1 MPLPKTFC
9 NYTNLLR
16 LFPFPISLSASLSCL
31 SLRLVLIYASGTR
44 KNRHRLPTEY
54 FNYASRVR
62 KQLLVKPFLALAR
75 KQDRQM
81 GASEISVELSPETN
95 QAYLMRRRRNVSN
108 VIPRPSWKLNPL
120 SGFHR

>member
-16 LFPFPISLSASLSCL
+16 LFPFHISLSL

-95 QAYLMRRRRNVSN
+95 KAYLMRRRRNVSD
-108 VIPRPSWKLNPL
+108 VIPRPCWKLNPL